1 MSELLDPKVQA
12 PPRARRKRSVA
23 RRVVALGAIAVAVCA
38 FAARGEK
45 DPSSSAKA
53 KAGSGPT
60 AVPVVVGA
68 STVRDLPIW
77 LSGVGTV
84 QPLNV
89 VNIKVRVD
97 GQLKKV
103 MFTEGRDVHA
113 GELLAQIDP
122 RTFQAQL
129 KQAEANLAKDQA
141 LLENAKVDMGRFTRL
156 ASMGAS
162 PTQNADTLKAQVASL
177 EATLQ
182 ADQAEVD
189 SARLQLEFTSVTS
202 PIDGR
207 VGLRQVDPGSIV
219 RTSDANGL
227 VTVTQMQPIAVL
239 FSLPQD
245 DLPNVLAASSQ
256 GKLTVEAFDRN
267 GTRSLGQGELVFID
281 SQVDPTNGQVR
292 LKATFANTDRSLWPG
307 EFVTA
312 RLKVRTEQ
320 KATVVP
326 SRAVLRSQ
334 TGTYVYAMKP
344 DQTVDARPVKTGPTV
359 DGYTALLS
367 GVSPGETVVLDGQ
380 SRLAPGTKVETKEAS
395 DKTAALGASQ

>member
-53 KAGSGPT
+53 KAGAGPT

-367 GVSPGETVVLDGQ
+367 GISPGETIVLDGQ